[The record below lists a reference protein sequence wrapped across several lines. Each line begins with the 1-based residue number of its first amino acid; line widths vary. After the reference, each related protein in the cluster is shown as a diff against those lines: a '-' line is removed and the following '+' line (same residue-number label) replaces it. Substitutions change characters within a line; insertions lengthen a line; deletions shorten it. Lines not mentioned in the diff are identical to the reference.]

1 MNFEF
6 SDPIFTDKIKNNLR
20 DSDFFIFK
28 TKSGISAKI
37 LGNKIIL
44 KVLNPNKNSIF
55 LGDVFKALNGE
66 DFFFELIKLFGLEDD
81 FGELRFNLKS
91 VSISMME
98 NYKKL
103 PGEVYKKNLN
113 QISNLIFLSSKAS
126 DFGELYSIEKLVK
139 KGIKS
144 AHELMGIDHLEI
156 FENSLSKIEILK
168 FINSL

>member
-1 MNFEF
+1 MDLLVNVIARNF
-6 SDPIFTDKIKNNLR
+6 
-20 DSDFFIFK
+20 
-28 TKSGISAKI
+28 SAKI

-103 PGEVYKKNLN
+103 PGEVYNK
-113 QISNLIFLSSKAS
+113 
-126 DFGELYSIEKLVK
+126 
-139 KGIKS
+139 KS
-144 AHELMGIDHLEI
+144 AFLHL
-156 FENSLSKIEILK
+156 IL
-168 FINSL
+168 